1 MFITMFADEACKTLD
16 PLFRSMDRF
25 FNGSSASDESEWT
38 FTPAFE
44 TGWTDD
50 KLNLRVV
57 LPGVSEKDVKATV
70 QGNQLLIEGERKAP
84 ENFSANGG
92 YSYLTYGKFFGAFHL
107 PNHLDLN
114 KMSCRLH
121 NGVLDIEIPID
132 AEMKPRVIPVAGAE
146 SPRALAA

>member
-1 MFITMFADEACKTLD
+1 
-16 PLFRSMDRF
+16 MDRF

-84 ENFSANGG
+84 ENFSVNGG
-92 YSYLTYGKFFGAFHL
+92 YSYLTYGKFLRAIYL

-121 NGVLDIEIPID
+121 DGVLDIEIPIK
-132 AEMKPRVIPVAGAE
+132 AEMKPRVIPVAGAG